1 MNKDVNGMD
10 RINMLL
16 GKAEDLI
23 PREVKQVREPS
34 RIEPVSEKEWWEEGF
49 MTEDALLFMEHLIY
63 DKQFNANQMLDVL
76 RKPYHYTAMYNT
88 WYKEGKR

>member
-1 MNKDVNGMD
+1 MNKDTNGMD

-23 PREVKQVREPS
+23 PTEVREPS
-34 RIEPVSEKEWWEEGF
+34 RIEPVINKERWEDRF
-49 MTEDALLFMEHLIY
+49 ITEDALLFMEHLIY

>member
-1 MNKDVNGMD
+1 MNKDTNGMD

-23 PREVKQVREPS
+23 PTEIKEQS
-34 RIEPVSEKEWWEEGF
+34 RIEPVSEKQWWEDGF